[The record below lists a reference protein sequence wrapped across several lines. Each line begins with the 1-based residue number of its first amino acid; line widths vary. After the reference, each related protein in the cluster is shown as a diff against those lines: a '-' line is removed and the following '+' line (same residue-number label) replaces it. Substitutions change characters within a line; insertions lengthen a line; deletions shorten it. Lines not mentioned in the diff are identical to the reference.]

1 MTWPLFADNQPIKSG
16 LAPETGATLQI
27 YNWVAYVN
35 QSCLNSFAKKYN
47 CKVQLTTFNTMNEAL
62 SKLRSGLSF
71 DVFMGVTVDVLGQL
85 DRVEAG
91 PAAEPQL
98 HPEHQ
103 PGLARLHQP
112 VLRPG
117 LAVHGAVHDLHHGHL
132 VAEGPGPR
140 EPVHDA
146 EPLAPMLWQPKY
158 KGKIA
163 ILDDYREGISLGL
176 MKNGI
181 YNLNTTDR
189 APDRPVPAQS
199 LQDLSSLVN
208 VRIDNNDY
216 TEVPTG
222 QTWIH
227 HAWSGRHGRGGLLH
241 AQGRAGRAVGYW
253 FPRDGKG
260 PGGQRHQHGA
270 AQRDQPGARAPVPR
284 TTCKNL
290 PNVLENISFNG
301 YMQPLNEV
309 TPQRLVTEKLLPK
322 SLISTASC
330 RSYFRRGRRRAAA
343 AGGRR
348 RALAAGLARGEQ
360 RNLGARDGITRSGG
374 NPHRKEPKQ
383 DAHGRG
389 FWIALAAPGM
399 IWLILLFVV
408 PFYVVLAIAMGQLN
422 RLYETPI
429 AVWNPLHWSSSNVI
443 NVWHDLV
450 GATSFA
456 GPIVIRTIVYVAIGS
471 LLCLVIGYPAA
482 YFVARFAG
490 RRKGLFLLLLI
501 APFWISYMMRML
513 AWIDLLQ
520 TDGYVNKALSALGL
534 ISQPVNWLG
543 GKPVTVILG
552 LVYGYIPYLILVLF
566 AGLDRIDPAL
576 IEAGRDLGLSR
587 ARTFLRVTLPLSRQ
601 PILTAMLITVL
612 PMIGDYYTNQ
622 LMSGAANTS
631 MIGNLIAGQLGTPG
645 LQGQGAVLSML
656 LLLVLLVP
664 MIYYVVATNRS
675 SREAM

>member
-1 MTWPLFADNQPIKSG
+1 MASRVAVATR
-16 LAPETGATLQI
+16 TG
-27 YNWVAYVN
+27 
-35 QSCLNSFAKKYN
+35 K
-47 CKVQLTTFNTMNEAL
+47 
-62 SKLRSGLSF
+62 
-71 DVFMGVTVDVLGQL
+71 D
-85 DRVEAG
+85 
-91 PAAEPQL
+91 
-98 HPEHQ
+98 
-103 PGLARLHQP
+103 
-112 VLRPG
+112 
-117 LAVHGAVHDLHHGHL
+117 
-132 VAEGPGPR
+132 
-140 EPVHDA
+140 
-146 EPLAPMLWQPKY
+146 PK
-158 KGKIA
+158 
-163 ILDDYREGISLGL
+163 R
-176 MKNGI
+176 
-181 YNLNTTDR
+181 
-189 APDRPVPAQS
+189 
-199 LQDLSSLVN
+199 
-208 VRIDNNDY
+208 
-216 TEVPTG
+216 
-222 QTWIH
+222 
-227 HAWSGRHGRGGLLH
+227 
-241 AQGRAGRAVGYW
+241 
-253 FPRDGKG
+253 
-260 PGGQRHQHGA
+260 
-270 AQRDQPGARAPVPR
+270 
-284 TTCKNL
+284 
-290 PNVLENISFNG
+290 
-301 YMQPLNEV
+301 
-309 TPQRLVTEKLLPK
+309 
-322 SLISTASC
+322 
-330 RSYFRRGRRRAAA
+330 
-343 AGGRR
+343 
-348 RALAAGLARGEQ
+348 
-360 RNLGARDGITRSGG
+360 
-374 NPHRKEPKQ
+374 

-408 PFYVVLAIAMGQLN
+408 PFYAVLAIAMGQLN

-429 AVWNPLHWSSSNVI
+429 AVWNPLHWSSANVI

-471 LLCLVIGYPAA
+471 LLCLLIGYPAA

-513 AWIDLLQ
+513 AWIGLLQ

-576 IEAGRDLGLSR
+576 IEAGRDLGLGR

-601 PILTAMLITVL
+601 PILTALLITVL

-656 LLLVLLVP
+656 LLFVLLVP

-675 SREAM
+675 SREAV